1 MRLLFLVCVL
11 ALSRRRWRRWCGGL
25 HDGLGGDPVTGDL
38 VTGDHRGGGCAA
50 GCGGGGVAVPWRL
63 LPSLFLLVPP
73 VTYEK
78 ILSTNCQGCHVF
90 YHFPDPMCDFGRT
103 IIVNFGIPG
112 CIKVLQKW

>member
-11 ALSRRRWRRWCGGL
+11 ALSRRRWRRRCGGL
-25 HDGLGGDPVTGDL
+25 HGGRGGDLVTGDLVTGDL

-73 VTYEK
+73 ARYEK
-78 ILSTNCQGCHVF
+78 ILLTNF
-90 YHFPDPMCDFGRT
+90 
-103 IIVNFGIPG
+103 
-112 CIKVLQKW
+112 